1 MYLKNINSDIIACFV
16 EGTVRANR
24 RYFDTLCTHKTKT
37 TLHTVLTCNGGLMS
51 TYPVLLFTVFAKFK
65 KTCYIYKPLSKLK
78 KNIQDNEK

>member
-24 RYFDTLCTHKTKT
+24 RYFDTLCTGTHKTKT
-37 TLHTVLTCNGGLMS
+37 TLHTVLNGGLMS

-78 KNIQDNEK
+78 KFIGQ